1 VRGRLERERSSNRA
15 GFFIWSRRHVEP
27 GEAAEVLNHSTGQ
40 DVILTKVGYPTQERK
55 FRLSVIFLRRGMHM
69 NAEKM
74 RRNAEH
80 CLELASQTS
89 DETLRMRYLR
99 AANAW
104 KTVAQNKERLDGALM
119 ADEPADEG
127 SAEQV
132 A

>member
-1 VRGRLERERSSNRA
+1 
-15 GFFIWSRRHVEP
+15 
-27 GEAAEVLNHSTGQ
+27 
-40 DVILTKVGYPTQERK
+40 
-55 FRLSVIFLRRGMHM
+55 M

-80 CLELASQTS
+80 CLDLASKTS

-104 KTVAQNKERLDGALM
+104 KTVAQNKERLDVALM
-119 ADEPADEG
+119 ADEPAVEG

>member
-1 VRGRLERERSSNRA
+1 
-15 GFFIWSRRHVEP
+15 
-27 GEAAEVLNHSTGQ
+27 
-40 DVILTKVGYPTQERK
+40 
-55 FRLSVIFLRRGMHM
+55 M

-80 CLELASQTS
+80 CLELAGKTS

-104 KTVAQNKERLDGALM
+104 KTVAKNKERLDAALM
-119 ADEPADEG
+119 ADEPSDQG